1 MGTIAKE
8 KQPKT
13 AWHPAFASAMKLE
26 FRDNES
32 DLIYEVEHVL
42 NQQPLKVDF
51 IVIKKNANVKLS
63 NEIGEIFRGH
73 NLVEFKS
80 EDDVLN
86 IDTVYKTIGYACLYK
101 AYGRPPKSV
110 DRNDVTVTLI
120 RRTKPLKLL
129 KELGEI
135 VSQTRPGIYRI
146 DNGMLFP
153 LQIIVTKEL
162 EREKLHWIRTVARGL
177 DAEEIRQT
185 VTAVKSLEKDYE
197 KQYADDVLTVL
208 TKEND
213 ETIQRIKE
221 EDSMCKELMDIMR
234 PEIDAEIKTAK
245 EDAMRE
251 GKLEGMREGMREGR
265 KEGMREGRK
274 EGMREGRKEG
284 VLAALASLVKDGL
297 LNIKEAAKRAGMSEK
312 DFRVAMASF

>member
-1 MGTIAKE
+1 MTIYRTNIRILLIRFVKSTREVGTIAKE
-8 KQPKT
+8 KKLRT
-13 AWHPAFASAMKLE
+13 AWHPAFASAMRLE

-51 IVIKKNANVKLS
+51 IVIKKNANVKLT

-101 AYGRPPKSV
+101 AYGRPPQSV
-110 DRNDVTVTLI
+110 DRHDVTVTLV
-120 RRTKPLKLL
+120 RRAKPLKLL
-129 KELGEI
+129 KELGET
-135 VSQTRPGIYRI
+135 VQQTKPGIYRI
-146 DNGMLFP
+146 DDGMLFP

-162 EREKLHWIRTVARGL
+162 EREQLHWIRAIARGL
-177 DAEEIRQT
+177 DADEIRQT
-185 VTAVKSLEKDYE
+185 IAAVKSLEKDYE

-213 ETIQRIKE
+213 ETIKRIKE

-251 GKLEGMREGMREGR
+251 GML
-265 KEGMREGRK
+265 
-274 EGMREGRKEG
+274 EGRKEG
-284 VLAALASLVKDGL
+284 VLSALASLVKDGL

>member
-1 MGTIAKE
+1 MRFVESTSEVSTIVKD
-8 KQPKT
+8 KKPRT
-13 AWHPAFASAMKLE
+13 AWHPAFASAMRLE

-51 IVIKKNANVKLS
+51 IVIKKNANVRLT

-101 AYGRPPKSV
+101 AYGRPPQSV

-129 KELGEI
+129 KELGAL
-135 VSQTRPGIYRI
+135 VRQTKPGIYRI
-146 DNGMLFP
+146 DSGMQFP

-162 EREKLHWIRTVARGL
+162 KREKLHWIRTVASGL

-234 PEIDAEIKTAK
+234 PEIDAEIKMAK

-251 GKLEGMREGMREGR
+251 GKREGMREGIR
-265 KEGMREGRK
+265 